1 MRGYYSI
8 DIDGKKVEFF
18 FKTWALSRFCERNGK
33 VLPNGQIEVM
43 PLMDF
48 FNLLGSN
55 GMTLPQIEDLLLCAV
70 EYKFVKDKEQFP
82 YTKFDADEW
91 IDEMGGIGGTAFN
104 ELIGKLEEAVIDS
117 GAKENKKKA
126 VK

>member
-18 FKTWALSRFCERNGK
+18 FKTWTLSRFCERNGN
-33 VLPNGQIEVM
+33 LPLV
-43 PLMDF
+43 DF
-48 FNLLGSN
+48 FNLLGNN
-55 GMTLPQIEDLLLCAV
+55 GMTLPQITDLLLCAV

-82 YTKFDADEW
+82 YTDFDACGW
-91 IDEMGGIGGTAFN
+91 IDELGGVGGTAFN
-104 ELIGKLEEAVIDS
+104 ELIGKLAEAVIDN

>member
-18 FKTWALSRFCERNGK
+18 FKTWTLIRFCERNGN
-33 VLPNGQIEVM
+33 LTLSE
-43 PLMDF
+43 L
-48 FNLLGSN
+48 FNLIGSD
-55 GMTLPQIEDLLLCAV
+55 GLTLTQITDLLLCAV

-82 YTKFDADEW
+82 YDNFDACDW
-91 IDEMGGIGGTAFN
+91 IDELGGVGGAAFLQ
-104 ELIGKLEEAVIDS
+104 LIGKLVESVSDN